1 MWSKKTQE
9 TSKHFS
15 LRTAARISIVFPF
28 WMYAADSFWSSPASA
43 FHRSPR
49 GQREPLHRMPT
60 SGCFPMESFPNG
72 KGTFHFTIPLRRGVP
87 TLWFIREFLHRRYI
101 LITFTISWY
110 LCYNFHLIHEKQ
122 VCKYHSYWCCGSC
135 KIDPSLII

>member
-1 MWSKKTQE
+1 MWSKKTWE

-15 LRTAARISIVFPF
+15 LSTAARISMVFLF
-28 WMYAADSFWSSPASA
+28 WMYAADSFWSSPASG
-43 FHRSPR
+43 FQRSPR
-49 GQREPLHRMPT
+49 GQRNPCIECLPQVA
-60 SGCFPMESFPNG
+60 

-87 TLWFIREFLHRRYI
+87 TLWFIREFLHRRCI